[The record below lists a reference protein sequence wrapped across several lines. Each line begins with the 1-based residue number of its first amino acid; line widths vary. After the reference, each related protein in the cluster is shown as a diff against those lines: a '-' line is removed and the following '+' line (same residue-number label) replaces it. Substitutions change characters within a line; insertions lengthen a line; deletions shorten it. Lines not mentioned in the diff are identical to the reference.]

1 MNDIFLNRTTE
12 YKINNILLNLP
23 QSIILNGPDGI
34 GLITIANFIKSQYKG
49 AKSVYYFPQ
58 KDDLTDRKNGSIT
71 VEQIRNIY
79 KIVKNH
85 NNEKNFIIIVDADK
99 MTIDAQNAIL
109 KLYEEPNY
117 NTYFILLS
125 HNIRR
130 IISTVRSRAT
140 QIEIGKISHEDSLRI
155 IKYNN
160 IEDRHKID
168 QLLFIADG
176 LPAKLNLLITNN
188 NIFTHEAAQIKN
200 AGQLMSEKNTYNKL
214 LLINSYSNK
223 RADAVDLM
231 SYAIE
236 ILNINYKKN
245 PTLSLA
251 NMINRALYSVSLLE
265 QNIGVKLAL
274 SYFVL

>member
-1 MNDIFLNRTTE
+1 MNDIFLNKNTK

-23 QSIILNGPDGI
+23 QSIILNGQDGI
-34 GLITIANFIKSQYKG
+34 GLMTVANFIKSQYEK
-49 AKSVYYFPQ
+49 AQSIYYFPQ
-58 KDDLTDRKNGSIT
+58 KDNLTDRKNGSIT

-85 NNEKNFIIIVDADK
+85 NNEKRFIVIVDADK
-99 MTIDAQNAIL
+99 MTIGAQNAIL

-117 NTYFILLS
+117 NTYFMLLS
-125 HNIRR
+125 HNIGQ
-130 IISTVRSRAT
+130 IISTIRSRAT
-140 QIEIGKISHEDSLRI
+140 QIEIDKISHEDSLKI

-160 IEDRHKID
+160 IEDKHKID

-176 LPAKLNLLITNN
+176 LPAKLNQLIADN
-188 NIFTHEAAQIKN
+188 NIFTYEAAQIRN
-200 AGQLMSEKNTYNKL
+200 AGRLMSEKNTYNKL

-223 RADAVDLM
+223 RLDAVSLM
-231 SYAIE
+231 SYVIE
-236 ILNINYKKN
+236 ILNINYKKG

-251 NMINRALYSVSLLE
+251 NMISKALYSVDLLE
-265 QNIGVKLAL
+265 QNVGVKLAL